1 VTHAWSSVKSTDS
14 RAQGGV
20 SSSPNANL
28 EESDNNTTV
37 YLQAK
42 NTALRLI
49 ARAEQCTH
57 GLAFKLEKRGYDR
70 SCVNRVISEL
80 SEQNLLN
87 DRRFAQLW
95 LESRM
100 RLTRSP
106 QRLLASL
113 CGRGIDRKDAEA
125 AFRTV
130 FDEETELSLLKR
142 FVKKNA
148 LKARRGKGAD
158 TARSLKYL
166 LNNEGFSPQAIRLF
180 FT

>member
-1 VTHAWSSVKSTDS
+1 M
-14 RAQGGV
+14 
-20 SSSPNANL
+20 
-28 EESDNNTTV
+28 EETENNTSA

-42 NTALRLI
+42 TTALRLI

-57 GLAFKLEKRGYDR
+57 GLVRKLEKRGYDT
-70 SCVNRVISEL
+70 SCVNTVISEL
-80 SEQNLLN
+80 SEQDLLD

-113 CGRGIDRKDAEA
+113 CGRGVDRKDAEA
-125 AFRTV
+125 ALKTV

-142 FVKKNA
+142 FVKKNRQ
-148 LKARRGKGAD
+148 KTRRGKGED
-158 TARSLKYL
+158 TVRSLKYL
-166 LNNEGFSPQAIRLF
+166 LSNEGFSPQAIRRF
-180 FT
+180 FDE

>member
-1 VTHAWSSVKSTDS
+1 LSGKSTDD
-14 RAQGGV
+14 RARGGV
-20 SSSPNANL
+20 SNSPNANL
-28 EESDNNTTV
+28 EENESNTSV

-42 NTALRLI
+42 STALRLI
-49 ARAEQCTH
+49 ARAEQSAH
-57 GLAFKLEKRGYDR
+57 GLAFKLEKRGYAAH
-70 SCVNRVISEL
+70 CVNAVISEL

-87 DRRFAQLW
+87 DMRFAQLW

-100 RLTRSP
+100 RLTRTP

-142 FVKKNA
+142 FVKKNRQ
-148 LKARRGKGAD
+148 KARRGKKEE

-166 LNNEGFSPQAIRLF
+166 LNSEGFSPQVIRQF
-180 FT
+180 FDN

>member
-1 VTHAWSSVKSTDS
+1 
-14 RAQGGV
+14 
-20 SSSPNANL
+20 L
-28 EESDNNTTV
+28 EESENNTTV

-57 GLAFKLEKRGYDR
+57 GLALKLEKRGYDR

-80 SEQNLLN
+80 SDQNLLN

-113 CGRGIDRKDAEA
+113 CGRGVDRKDAEA

-148 LKARRGKGAD
+148 LKAGRGKGAD

>member
-1 VTHAWSSVKSTDS
+1 
-14 RAQGGV
+14 
-20 SSSPNANL
+20 L
-28 EESDNNTTV
+28 EESENNTTA

-57 GLAFKLEKRGYDR
+57 GLALKLEKRGYDR
-70 SCVNRVISEL
+70 SCINTVITEL

-113 CGRGIDRKDAEA
+113 CRRGIDRKDAES

-130 FDEETELSLLKR
+130 FDEETELSLLKH
-142 FVKKNA
+142 FIKKNF
-148 LKARRGKGAD
+148 LKARRGKEAD
-158 TARSLKYL
+158 TARSLKYM
-166 LNNEGFSPQAIRLF
+166 LNNEGFSPQAIRRYF
-180 FT
+180 SDH